1 MSKKQKRI
9 LIRILIAAALT
20 AGAWLAPLDGVWK
33 AAAFA
38 APYLVIG
45 YDVLWGSL
53 RNILHGQVF
62 DEMFLMSVATLG
74 AFAIGEYP
82 EAAAVMLFYQIG
94 ELFQSVAVGKSR
106 RSIAALMDIRPD
118 HAVVLRDGAEVIG
131 RRAEHRHVL
140 LFPSD

>member
-1 MSKKQKRI
+1 MSRKQKRT
-9 LIRILIAAALT
+9 LARILIAAVLA

-33 AAAFA
+33 LAAFA
-38 APYLVIG
+38 VPYLVIG

-82 EAAAVMLFYQIG
+82 EAAAVMLFYQVG
-94 ELFQSVAVGKSR
+94 ELFQSIAVGKSR

-118 HAVVLRDGAEVIG
+118 HAVVLRGKEEVTLPPDEVQLD
-131 RRAEHRHVL
+131 RKSVV
-140 LFPSD
+140 